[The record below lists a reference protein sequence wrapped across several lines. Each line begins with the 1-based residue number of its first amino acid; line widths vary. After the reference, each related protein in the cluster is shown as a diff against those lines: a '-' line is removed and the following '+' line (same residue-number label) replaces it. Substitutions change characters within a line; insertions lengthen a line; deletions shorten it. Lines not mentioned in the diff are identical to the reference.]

1 MNSEIIAHAK
11 KNEEGEFEA
20 PHFLEE
26 HLKNTARLAEAFA
39 EKFNSGQWGYVAGLL
54 HDIGKSKPGF
64 QEYIRRVTGYDI
76 EHFNF
81 EGRIKRGEHS
91 TSGAKL
97 AEDYF
102 GAKGRVLAYCIAGH
116 HAGLPDWYPDE
127 AGGQSSLNFR
137 INNADIKGLMPEIVK
152 GFEKKK
158 LEIPWKFSRNN
169 LDMALWIRMLFSCL
183 VDADFLDTEEYM
195 DPIKYGT
202 RGHYLSIE
210 QLTNKFN
217 SFMEDKIENAEKTH
231 INTIRLRVLEDCR
244 KKAYEKPGIFSLTV
258 PTGGGKTLSSLAFAL
273 EHAKFN
279 RLDRI
284 IYVIPYTSIIEQ
296 NAEVFRSVLGDDQVI
311 EHHSSLAEDES
322 TEKSRLSAENWD
334 APVIVTTTVQFFES
348 LFSVKSSRCRKLHN
362 IVNSV
367 VILDETQLVPPEFL
381 KPILNVIEL
390 LANNYNTTF
399 VFTTATQPA
408 FESRDNFSGVQKG
421 RITEIISDVPMLYSG
436 LKRVN
441 VELPRDLQ
449 DACRWEDIAT
459 ELKNYETVLCIVSD
473 RKSCLELFSHM
484 PAGTIHLSALMC
496 GQHRS
501 KTICEI
507 KQKLD
512 NDEPVRVI
520 STQLVEAGVEFDF
533 PVVYRALAGLDSI
546 VQAAGRCNREGKLAS
561 GKVVVFVPP
570 KRPPSGILR
579 KAAEITELM
588 IKSGLKD
595 PLSHNIFEEYFS
607 RLYWSVNN
615 LDAADIIPLLTVKDD
630 FAIQFRTAAG
640 AFRIIDDTMQK
651 PILVPYCEGK
661 ELIELLRRI
670 GPERRLLRK
679 LQRYSVNVYK
689 DDLTA
694 MLNRGSAVEIHPDIY
709 ALLNDVEYN
718 EKTGLA
724 VNKEFFEPE
733 VFIT

>member
-76 EHFNF
+76 EHFNL

-670 GPERRLLRK
+670 GPERWLLRK

-694 MLNRGSAVEIHPDIY
+694 MLNRGAAVEIHPDIY

>member
-76 EHFNF
+76 EHFNL

-670 GPERRLLRK
+670 GPERWLLRK

>member
-76 EHFNF
+76 EHFNL

-441 VELPRDLQ
+441 VELHRDLQ

-670 GPERRLLRK
+670 GPERWLLRK

>member
-11 KNEEGEFEA
+11 ESQEGGFES
-20 PHFLEE
+20 PHYLVE